1 MGKEDVIICQSGMQL
16 IDDDD
21 ALAGWLAG
29 SPELKFRYPL
39 TTVSR

>member
-1 MGKEDVIICQSGMQL
+1 MQL
-16 IDDDD
+16 IDDDVDDDD
-21 ALAGWLAG
+21 ALAG